1 MGFKMG
7 GMFIMLLSLLSAS
20 AIAMKLNCDRTS
32 VYRVLRQGKGLVM
45 DRHDLT
51 FLIEGIISFILIVV
65 LSIFVNLQSANAKEK
80 ETKWK
85 EKECTD
91 LYNAIVLFTKLS
103 GKEWK
108 QKNEEKGSFY
118 ASTAADYTIIYSTF
132 CTK

>member
-1 MGFKMG
+1 
-7 GMFIMLLSLLSAS
+7 
-20 AIAMKLNCDRTS
+20 MKI
-32 VYRVLRQGKGLVM
+32 
-45 DRHDLT
+45 HDLA
-51 FLIEGIISFILIVV
+51 FLIEGIISLILIVV
-65 LSIFVNLQSANAKEK
+65 MSLFVNIQLANAKETEK
-80 ETKWK
+80 KWK

-132 CTK
+132 CENE

>member
-1 MGFKMG
+1 MIRICII
-7 GMFIMLLSLLSAS
+7 IMALFVSS
-20 AIAMKLNCDRTS
+20 
-32 VYRVLRQGKGLVM
+32 Q
-45 DRHDLT
+45 
-51 FLIEGIISFILIVV
+51 
-65 LSIFVNLQSANAKEK
+65 SINAKETEK
-80 ETKWK
+80 KWK

-108 QKNEEKGSFY
+108 QKNEEKGSLY

>member
-1 MGFKMG
+1 M
-7 GMFIMLLSLLSAS
+7 SS
-20 AIAMKLNCDRTS
+20 
-32 VYRVLRQGKGLVM
+32 
-45 DRHDLT
+45 
-51 FLIEGIISFILIVV
+51 
-65 LSIFVNLQSANAKEK
+65 QSANAKE
-80 ETKWK
+80 T

-132 CTK
+132 CENE